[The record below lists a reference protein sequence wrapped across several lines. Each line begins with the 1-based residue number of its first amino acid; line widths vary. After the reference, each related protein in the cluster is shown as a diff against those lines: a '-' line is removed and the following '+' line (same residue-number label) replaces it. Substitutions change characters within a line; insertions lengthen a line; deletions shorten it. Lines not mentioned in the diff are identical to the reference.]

1 MITWWQVGM
10 YAKKIYRMT
19 GKPVHFHYIKP
30 SHWEEVMKGFR
41 YED

>member
-19 GKPVHFHYIKP
+19 GKPVQVIP
-30 SHWEEVMKGFR
+30 ITNEQWEEFVKGFR